1 MFLLAIEPPSCC
13 LLLTACPLL
22 RLCSRTFW
30 RVFFKTGVIDIEA
43 LIKHR
48 QLCLSE
54 TMRGSSGGREIKS
67 RGLGFSIKGHKKV
80 LNTSWSSVF
89 QVCHWFQLQ
98 SHRACVGEGSDGA
111 ERWFG
116 PAGREVTMLHGEKF
130 VGVGFFFSQFCNQKG
145 TVGVDC
151 MLQPPTCIFPL
162 FSKCLNLFGNVIK
175 ALGLINIK

>member
-130 VGVGFFFSQFCNQKG
+130 VGVGFFFHNF
-145 TVGVDC
+145 
-151 MLQPPTCIFPL
+151 
-162 FSKCLNLFGNVIK
+162 VIK
-175 ALGLINIK
+175 KEPSASTACFNPRLAFSHSFPNALTFLGM